1 MPASSRQT
9 AASTS
14 TNESVRRTALREL
27 LIKLPTPDS
36 LLSCTPSQ
44 LDGILLAAIGDRV
57 KRSESDPIAPRNISL
72 GELQG
77 IYPAG
82 DRVTFAQRQA
92 ADAALTES
100 WRRILNDGF
109 LMEAVGQAA
118 GVMTLTMKGRQAA
131 DATCFEEIKVRQM
144 LRREMLHPDL
154 QGSVYDAFAAG
165 HYDTAVL
172 EAFKLVEDA
181 VRNASGL
188 GANLVGVRLMRD
200 AFNSQNGPLR
210 DPTLPQ
216 GEQDRMPDL
225 FAGAI
230 GVFKNPLSHR
240 KVGNA
245 DPAPVSEEL
254 MFASRLMRLV
264 KP

>member
-1 MPASSRQT
+1 
-9 AASTS
+9 
-14 TNESVRRTALREL
+14 LHEL
-27 LIKLPTPDS
+27 LAKLPTPDR

-72 GELQG
+72 AELQG

-82 DRVTFAQRQA
+82 DGVTFGQRQA
-92 ADAALTES
+92 VDAALTES
-100 WRRILNDGF
+100 WRRPLNEGF
-109 LMEAVGQAA
+109 LMEAIGQAP
-118 GVMTLTMKGRQAA
+118 GVMTLTGKGREAA
-131 DATCFEEIKVRQM
+131 DATRFEEVKVRQM

-165 HYDTAVL
+165 HYDAAVL
-172 EAFKLVEDA
+172 DAFKLVEDA

-188 GANLVGVRLMRD
+188 GASSLGVRLMRD
-200 AFNSQNGPLR
+200 AFNPQNGPLR
-210 DPTLPQ
+210 DPNLPQ
-216 GEQDRMPDL
+216 GQQDRMPDL

-245 DPAPVSEEL
+245 DPAPVIEEL
-254 MFASRLMRLV
+254 MLASRLMRFV